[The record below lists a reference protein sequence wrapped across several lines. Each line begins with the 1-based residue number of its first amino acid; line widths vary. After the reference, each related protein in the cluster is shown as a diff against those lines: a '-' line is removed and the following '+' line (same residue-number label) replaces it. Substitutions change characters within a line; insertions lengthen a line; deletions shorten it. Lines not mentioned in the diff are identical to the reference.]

1 MNYID
6 KTKEELIEE
15 MQKLEKKNSELRSAN
30 TINGNET
37 EELLDY
43 KQLFD
48 NMFNGFALQKIIT
61 DDSGN
66 PIDFKYLAVNKQF
79 GVQTGMNTDNIVGKT
94 ILEVLPEVEK
104 EWIEKYGKVA
114 LTGEPMRFTQYTE
127 ALKRYFDVYV
137 FSPKNEYFAII
148 FNDVTEYQ
156 NLIESVRNT
165 ENKYRHLFSNAPD
178 AILVADPD
186 TGIVLNAN
194 KSAAKLWNRPI
205 DELIGMHQTQLH
217 PEEAKDAAAGDFKG
231 LKSKKVEEMTPIEL
245 PIITSDGKIVPIEVI
260 SQKLDYDG
268 KPALLGYFRDLT
280 ERIKA
285 ESQIRESEE
294 KFRLLAENASDVIS
308 MFKEGECV
316 YCSPSVRQILGFEPE
331 ELMGNV
337 GILGIH
343 PGDVKIIEK
352 ANQEILEHGYLN
364 GVEARYLKK
373 DGSFVWLDT
382 TSRIINFENGGERIL
397 LNISRDVN
405 DKKLALMELE
415 ENEQLLRETGRLAK
429 VGGWK
434 IFYDLDRIYFSET
447 SVNIFQLDRKEIT
460 LKDLASYFKQ
470 SHQKLVE
477 DSFKELLESD
487 LQFDLVLQ
495 ISPNTNDYKWIR
507 IIGKA
512 EPISENTK
520 KHHGTI
526 QDITEQILVQEQLI
540 TERER
545 LDVTLKSI
553 GDGVITTDKF
563 GSITLLNKIAEELT
577 GWTNNDAFG
586 KKFLD
591 IFNIINEETGKASK
605 DPVAEVLA
613 TNKAVGLENHTKLI
627 SKNGDEFI
635 IADSASP
642 IQNSQGEVI
651 GVVLVFRD
659 VTDSKRASDKIKN
672 QNKLLNLAN
681 AIFEDSVK
689 DTSMNDLA
697 GKFLD
702 SAMELTSATIG
713 FVGKINENERF
724 DTLGFRGYDPLSHG
738 LTEPELK
745 KILTNVKLKGLR
757 GYVYESKKGFYTNEP
772 DEHPKSK
779 GVPKWH
785 TKIESF
791 LGYPLID
798 NSKVIGIIGIAN
810 KAGGFND
817 TDLENMRYLSY
828 TFIACYNRKK
838 TELDLIES
846 ESRYRTLIEMAPVP
860 MIIHDEDR
868 FLYCNAES
876 LKVLKAK
883 DQEEVIAKTIWDLVP
898 EENHE
903 QVRNRISDLSQK
915 NGTSDL
921 YEEKVIRMNDDVIYI
936 EIRGTKIEYL
946 GKKAFLIAFQDIT
959 DKKKF
964 EDTLRES
971 EKKLK
976 EAITSK
982 DKFFDIIAHDL
993 RSPILGFLGLSESI
1007 SKNFYHISMQE
1018 MQEMSNALYRSSFN
1032 LNRLLENLLE
1042 WSRTQTGKIETNPV
1056 PHNIF
1061 ESVTECYE
1069 LNSTTADKKQIK
1081 IVNEVPKYTMVYADR
1096 KMIYTV
1102 IRNLVNNALKFTEP
1116 GGEVKVSS
1124 KKNKKMLEISITD
1137 TGIGIPEQHVGK
1149 LFKIDDSFTSLGTE
1163 KEKGTGLG
1171 LILCKEFVKMNGGDI
1186 WLETQVGKGSTFTFS
1201 LPIMP
1206 YDKK

>member
-1 MNYID
+1 
-6 KTKEELIEE
+6 
-15 MQKLEKKNSELRSAN
+15 
-30 TINGNET
+30 
-37 EELLDY
+37 
-43 KQLFD
+43 
-48 NMFNGFALQKIIT
+48 
-61 DDSGN
+61 
-66 PIDFKYLAVNKQF
+66 
-79 GVQTGMNTDNIVGKT
+79 
-94 ILEVLPEVEK
+94 
-104 EWIEKYGKVA
+104 
-114 LTGEPMRFTQYTE
+114 
-127 ALKRYFDVYV
+127 
-137 FSPKNEYFAII
+137 
-148 FNDVTEYQ
+148 
-156 NLIESVRNT
+156 
-165 ENKYRHLFSNAPD
+165 
-178 AILVADPD
+178 
-186 TGIVLNAN
+186 
-194 KSAAKLWNRPI
+194 
-205 DELIGMHQTQLH
+205 MHQTQLH
-217 PEEAKDAAAGDFKG
+217 PEEAKIAAEDDFKG
-231 LKSKKVEEMTPIEL
+231 LKSKEIEEMTPIEL
-245 PIITSDGKIVPIEVI
+245 PIITSDGDLIPVEVI
-260 SQKLDYDG
+260 SQKIEYDG

-280 ERIKA
+280 ERNKA
-285 ESQIRESEE
+285 EMQIRESEE
-294 KFRLLAENASDVIS
+294 KFRLLAENASDVIT
-308 MFKEGECV
+308 MFKDSACV
-316 YCSPSVRQILGFEPE
+316 YCSPSVRQILGFDPE
-331 ELMGNV
+331 EMWGNV

-343 PGDVKIIEK
+343 SDDVHIIEK
-352 ANQEILEHGYLN
+352 ANHDLMEHGYVN

-373 DGSFVWLDT
+373 DGSYVWLDT
-382 TSRIINFENGGERIL
+382 TSRIINFDIEGERIL
-397 LNISRDVN
+397 LNVSRDIN

-434 IFYDLDRIYFSET
+434 ILNDLDKIYFSET
-447 SVNIFQLDRKEIT
+447 SVNIFQLDSNEIN
-460 LKDLASYFKQ
+460 LNDLVSYFKQ
-470 SHQKLVE
+470 SHQKLIE

-487 LQFDLVLQ
+487 QQFDLVLQ
-495 ISPNTNDYKWIR
+495 ISLNTNDQKWIR

-512 EPISENTK
+512 ESITRNTK

-526 QDITEQILVQEQLI
+526 QDISEQVLIQEQLI

-553 GDGVITTDKF
+553 GDGVITTDKN
-563 GSITLLNKIAEELT
+563 GNVTMLNKIAENLT
-577 GWTNNDAFG
+577 GWTNQDAFG
-586 KKFLD
+586 KKFLEV
-591 IFNIINEETGKASK
+591 FNIINEDTGKKAK
-605 DPVAEVLA
+605 NPVEKVLKL
-613 TNKAVGLENHTKLI
+613 NKAVGLENHTKLI

-642 IQNSQGEVI
+642 IQNTQGEVI

-689 DTSMNDLA
+689 DTSMKDIA

-860 MIIHDEDR
+860 IIIHDEDR
-868 FLYCNAES
+868 FLYCNSES

-898 EENHE
+898 EENHD
-903 QVRNRISDLSQK
+903 QVRYRISELSQK
-915 NGTSDL
+915 TGTSDL
-921 YEEKVIRMNDDVIYI
+921 YEEKVISMNGDVIYI
-936 EIRGTKIEYL
+936 EIRGTKIDYM
-946 GKKAFLIAFQDIT
+946 GKRAFLIAFQDIT
-959 DKKKF
+959 VKKKF

-1042 WSRTQTGKIETNPV
+1042 WSRTQTGKLKRIPSRTT
-1056 PHNIF
+1056 F
-1061 ESVTECYE
+1061 
-1069 LNSTTADKKQIK
+1069 LNLL
-1081 IVNEVPKYTMVYADR
+1081 M
-1096 KMIYTV
+1096 
-1102 IRNLVNNALKFTEP
+1102 NA
-1116 GGEVKVSS
+1116 S
-1124 KKNKKMLEISITD
+1124 N
-1137 TGIGIPEQHVGK
+1137 
-1149 LFKIDDSFTSLGTE
+1149 
-1163 KEKGTGLG
+1163 
-1171 LILCKEFVKMNGGDI
+1171 
-1186 WLETQVGKGSTFTFS
+1186 
-1201 LPIMP
+1201 
-1206 YDKK
+1206 